1 LIYLAQGQMEAALSD
16 LNQAIELLMPGL
28 AARARLHRAAV
39 FLALKGYDKAVL
51 DLDESQRVDPGN
63 PDLYFVRGMLEHDR
77 KHYDAALEAYDEF
90 SKRAPTKVTGLI
102 RRAVTLEAMGRP
114 SEALL
119 AYENALNLEPT
130 NSQASASSERL
141 RSASSH

>member
-1 LIYLAQGQMEAALSD
+1 MEAALSD

-63 PDLYFVRGMLEHDR
+63 PDLYFVRGMLEHD
-77 KHYDAALEAYDEF
+77 DAALEAYDEF